1 MARSIRDWFA
11 DRESGSLDDAL
22 DDEVVERQA
31 PWDVAAVLGAPPRA
45 TERRRTPSRRVAAG
59 AAKKTARGRGR
70 APATVPVAPPLPKS
84 AGSEPVL
91 TRALRERITVAI
103 RLHPGQGA
111 RRVAAA
117 LRAAGAEVTKAQV
130 AAVLRDLAARSNG
143 ASPAARATRT
153 PRDAGPCKAPRPTP
167 ATPLCGSCGMRVS
180 VLGMCRCS

>member
-31 PWDVAAVLGAPPRA
+31 PWDVAALPSAPPRA
-45 TERRRTPSRRVAAG
+45 TDRSRTPSRRVAAG
-59 AAKKTARGRGR
+59 AAKKTAKGRGR
-70 APATVPVAPPLPKS
+70 APATVPVAPPVPKS
-84 AGSEPVL
+84 AGSEPAL
-91 TRALRERITVAI
+91 PRALRERITVAI

-130 AAVLRDLAARSNG
+130 AAVLRDLAAQSNG
-143 ASPAARATRT
+143 ASPAARATRA
-153 PRDAGPCKAPRPTP
+153 PRDAGTSRSPRPTP